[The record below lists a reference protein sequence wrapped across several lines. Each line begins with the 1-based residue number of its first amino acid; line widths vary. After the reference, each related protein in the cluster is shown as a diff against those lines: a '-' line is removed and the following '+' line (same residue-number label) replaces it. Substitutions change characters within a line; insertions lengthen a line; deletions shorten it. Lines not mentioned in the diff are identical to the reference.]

1 MEEIRTQAEVLEILN
16 KYAQTLRDENVDFH
30 SLYLFGSYARG
41 NPRKWSDID
50 VAVVVNSSEYS
61 DEEETKLWTLRDST
75 SLIEPH
81 YFNLP
86 EFIKGYD
93 PMVDAVKENYV
104 FIAGVEDLCKEKNKD
119 IA

>member
-1 MEEIRTQAEVLEILN
+1 MEEIRSRAEVLEILN
-16 KYAQTLRDENVDFH
+16 KYVQTLRDENIDFH

-50 VAVVVNSSEYS
+50 VAVVVFSPEYS
-61 DEEETKLWTLRDST
+61 NEEELKFWRACDNT

-104 FIAGVEDLCKEKNKD
+104 FIAGVEDLCKEK
-119 IA
+119 